1 MSLARMLAGWLAALA
16 LRALG
21 ATWRVE
27 RSGREPFGPGRV
39 CVLVGWHQGLLVFAH
54 ALRDRGLWVPV
65 SRSRDGDW
73 AEAVLRGLGFA
84 ASPRGSSS
92 RGASEL
98 LRAMIR
104 RVRAGESGGVMPDG
118 PRGPALVAKPGVL
131 ALASATGVPLVPVG
145 VAVGASFRFG
155 SWDRALCPRPFA
167 RLHVHYGERLDLPKS
182 LDGPI
187 LEAWRRRLEEELR
200 RADGEAERRLRT
212 GG

>member
-1 MSLARMLAGWLAALA
+1 MTLAQGLFGWLAALA

-21 ATWRVE
+21 ASWRVE
-27 RSGREPFGPGRV
+27 RSGSEPFGPGRV
-39 CVLVGWHQGLLVFAH
+39 CVLVGWHQGLLVLAH
-54 ALRDRGLWVPV
+54 QLRDRGLWVPV

-73 AEAVLRGLGFA
+73 AESVLRALGYS

-131 ALASATGVPLVPVG
+131 ALASATGVALAPVG
-145 VAVGASFRFG
+145 VAAERSWRFG
-155 SWDRALCPRPFA
+155 SWDRALCPRPFT
-167 RLHVHYGERLDLPKS
+167 RLHVHYGAPLDLPRS
-182 LDGPI
+182 LDGPT

-200 RADGEAERRLRT
+200 RVDGEAERRLRAR
-212 GG
+212 G